1 MSCEHPACSSE
12 AHLIC
17 SSHCHLSV
25 CEKHRFEHES
35 DLRSEIEKRLKE
47 INDPIS
53 TILLQTRRELEQSEE
68 AWQRESKQA
77 NSLFDLQQS
86 SIDQRLKLI
95 EQTRELL
102 TRKREHL
109 NQHKAGEI
117 QLTKEDYQELEVAL
131 NQINKEDNQPNPSSI
146 RIVSPSIDTKPHHTS
161 TDVEYIEISDSDND
175 SSPPTTPIS
184 TSNEKPRPSTLHLL
198 RDICPLTK
206 YGVFGLENVQDIK
219 RFCPI
224 DNKIPVYLYIHFIRT
239 HNIRPY
245 VATQLVRALR
255 NQCNLM
261 ETKIFTQINKQTL
274 QCPFNKSALKFNE
287 ENCIPKTPCYSLL
300 DQDDFKR
307 HLRQVHSITK
317 MNTDLIYDAVKEYGT
332 ISRVQFEEDLCE

>member
-47 INDPIS
+47 ITDPIS

-68 AWQRESKQA
+68 AWQHESKQV
-77 NSLFDLQQS
+77 NSLFDLQQI

-109 NQHKAGEI
+109 NKHKAGEI
-117 QLTKEDYQELEVAL
+117 QLTKEDYQELGVAL
-131 NQINKEDNQPNPSSI
+131 NQINKEDYQPDPSSI
-146 RIVSPSIDTKPHHTS
+146 RTASPSIDTKPHHTS

-175 SSPPTTPIS
+175 SSPPTVLIS
-184 TSNEKPRPSTLHLL
+184 TSNEKPRPTSLHLH

-224 DNKIPVYLYIHFIRT
+224 DNKTPVYLYIHFIRT

-245 VATQLVRALR
+245 VATKLVRALR
-255 NQCNLM
+255 NRCNLM
-261 ETKIFTQINKQTL
+261 ETKIFEQINKQTL